1 MLGNFVLTRIPAVPR
16 GVSEIDVT
24 FDLDANVILNVSAK
38 EMSIGKA
45 ENIRMM
51 NYKGRLLQADSSR
64 DMPQRMR
71 NSVNAWRHAISWRA
85 MYLE

>member
-38 EMSIGKA
+38 EMSIGEA
-45 ENIRMM
+45 GNITMM
-51 NYKGRLLQADSSR
+51 NYKGRLSQADSSR

-71 NSVNAWRHAISWRA
+71 NSVSAWRHAISWRA